1 MLTKRMRAVVLHGE
15 GDLRFGEKEM
25 PKLVPGKTLIEVVL
39 AGICA
44 TDREVF
50 SGRIPGIK
58 PDVIPG
64 HEITGVVVAGDE
76 SEEIKLGD
84 RVVADTVY
92 SCGEC
97 QFCNK
102 KLEAQCLN
110 PGELG
115 FTADG
120 GWSQYVL
127 VDTSRI
133 HKIPDHLSFE
143 ESVITEPFVIPYG
156 ALIDSNAEIKNKNIL
171 VVGGGLAAIA
181 FASSAIAI
189 GASRVNV
196 SLRTDRRSE
205 LFTNI
210 SPKVHLVSQEEVAKL
225 SADLSIDSVGN
236 SESIATAISG
246 IKNSG
251 QVICY
256 GFSSEFAN
264 NFPIADV
271 VLRNIRISG
280 HTNSSGKW
288 PALIEMLSSG
298 AVKSKGLI
306 DRVITP
312 EEVPEAI
319 ANWQGNLRTVIKFY

>member
-1 MLTKRMRAVVLHGE
+1 M
-15 GDLRFGEKEM
+15 
-25 PKLVPGKTLIEVVL
+25 
-39 AGICA
+39 
-44 TDREVF
+44 
-50 SGRIPGIK
+50 
-58 PDVIPG
+58 
-64 HEITGVVVAGDE
+64 
-76 SEEIKLGD
+76 
-84 RVVADTVY
+84 
-92 SCGEC
+92 
-97 QFCNK
+97 
-102 KLEAQCLN
+102 
-110 PGELG
+110 
-115 FTADG
+115 
-120 GWSQYVL
+120 L

-156 ALIDSNAEIKNKNIL
+156 ALIDSNAEIKDKNIL

>member
-1 MLTKRMRAVVLHGE
+1 M
-15 GDLRFGEKEM
+15 
-25 PKLVPGKTLIEVVL
+25 
-39 AGICA
+39 
-44 TDREVF
+44 
-50 SGRIPGIK
+50 
-58 PDVIPG
+58 
-64 HEITGVVVAGDE
+64 
-76 SEEIKLGD
+76 
-84 RVVADTVY
+84 
-92 SCGEC
+92 
-97 QFCNK
+97 
-102 KLEAQCLN
+102 
-110 PGELG
+110 
-115 FTADG
+115 
-120 GWSQYVL
+120 
-127 VDTSRI
+127 
-133 HKIPDHLSFE
+133 
-143 ESVITEPFVIPYG
+143 
-156 ALIDSNAEIKNKNIL
+156 
-171 VVGGGLAAIA
+171 
-181 FASSAIAI
+181 
-189 GASRVNV
+189 
-196 SLRTDRRSE
+196 
-205 LFTNI
+205 
-210 SPKVHLVSQEEVAKL
+210 VSQEEVAKL